1 MESETSTKE
10 LTPPSPF
17 ERFAQ
22 LVVADRELHK
32 ALRNAPDVESFIAL
46 AVELGR
52 THGCLFTGGE
62 VRATLQ
68 EKRREWLQR
77 WI

>member
-1 MESETSTKE
+1 MELETSTKE
-10 LTPPSPF
+10 FASRSPF

-22 LVVADRELHK
+22 LVLEDGEVHKTLRE
-32 ALRNAPDVESFIAL
+32 APDAESFIAL

-52 THGCLFTGGE
+52 THGCPFTAE
-62 VRATLQ
+62 TVRSALQ

-77 WI
+77 WL